1 MILRD
6 ARPED
11 AAALAALGRDSFR
24 AAFEHLY
31 DPADLRTFLETVY
44 NDDAVASEIADPR
57 LLHRLAEDGGGLA
70 GFCKIALQTGCHIVP
85 SYVFGANEVYTRY
98 FEHTGAMA
106 KLSSVLQTSLVVW
119 TGRWGIPMLPVPHRS
134 KLVAVIGAPIE
145 VTKVAEPTKE
155 QVEALHAKFVAEVRA
170 LYDRHKG
177 RMGAEWAARR
187 DKLYLEDEKTP
198 SKKRD

>member
-1 MILRD
+1 MPLTAAPD
-6 ARPED
+6 RP
-11 AAALAALGRDSFR
+11 
-24 AAFEHLY
+24 
-31 DPADLRTFLETVY
+31 
-44 NDDAVASEIADPR
+44 
-57 LLHRLAEDGGGLA
+57 
-70 GFCKIALQTGCHIVP
+70 
-85 SYVFGANEVYTRY
+85 
-98 FEHTGAMA
+98 
-106 KLSSVLQTSLVVW
+106 
-119 TGRWGIPMLPVPHRS
+119 
-134 KLVAVIGAPIE
+134 VAVIGAPIE